1 MVVGGRDTIMQ
12 SKDLDKRPH
21 VVIATPGR
29 LSDHIE
35 NNSTFSLARVKYL
48 VMDEADR
55 LLAGRVGKMFPT
67 KCFWSRFIIPLE
79 TKARIKA

>member
-1 MVVGGRDTIMQ
+1 MQ

-29 LSDHIE
+29 LADHIE
-35 NNSTFSLARVKYL
+35 NNSTFSLSKIKYL

-55 LLAGRVGKMFPT
+55 LLEGTSF
-67 KCFWSRFIIPLE
+67 FN
-79 TKARIKA
+79 

>member
-1 MVVGGRDTIMQ
+1 MQ

-29 LSDHIE
+29 LADHIE
-35 NNSTFSLARVKYL
+35 NNSTFSLSKIKYL

-55 LLAGRVGKMFPT
+55 LLEGTSFFNFKIFFPLDP
-67 KCFWSRFIIPLE
+67 FSFSLLF
-79 TKARIKA
+79 